1 MNRDELIKLIS
12 EYLEK
17 VKYTRADNYKTYSN
31 AELIKVCKMY
41 KIHF

>member
-12 EYLEK
+12 NYLEK

-41 KIHF
+41 KLHF

>member
-12 EYLEK
+12 NYLEK

-41 KIHF
+41 KICF

>member
-12 EYLEK
+12 DYLEK

-41 KIHF
+41 KIFF